1 MYISELKITSF
12 RGFTSEATTIEFKEG
27 INVIIGQNNAGKTT
41 IIKALEILFDNK
53 FTKKLSINDFNRNI
67 EMEKLKSNPP
77 KICISAKLLESD
89 NEEPYSDELVTV
101 ANWLTNIGTPFEATI
116 TFEFFLPENDVDAY
130 KKLMDSMKSTDIN
143 DYWKVIEQHFLK
155 KYVSRTYVGNP
166 NLKNQVNSSELSR
179 FDFQFLSAIRDVE
192 RDLFKGNN
200 TLLKEV
206 IDFYM
211 DYDIKNNKS
220 LDINEKLDEIQS
232 KKDRFAQ
239 DSKQLLKSLK
249 DRMSQGEEQI
259 LKYVKSTGAGVD
271 NSKPIFEGEILDTE
285 LYSALRLIVEKE
297 TGIKLPATSNGLGYN
312 NLIYISLLLSKMQK
326 DSSGEYLGSNSKIFS
341 ILAIEEP
348 EAHLHPSMQYK
359 FLQFLKRNKESEVR
373 QVFITSHSP
382 NITAAVDLEDII
394 VLQKLHIESTTGESK
409 EIIRAAYPDKV
420 FEVNKG
426 TEQSKEDKK
435 SKDYVKR
442 FLDVTK
448 ADLFFAQNIIL
459 VEGIAEQL
467 VVPEFA
473 RKLDL
478 HLEDSHTTVINIG
491 GSYFD
496 HFLKLFD
503 TCKSPYAINK
513 KIACITD
520 LDPVRKKITV
530 GSIDGI
536 QDETEDATEDDSSN
550 WEKCHPIFLRSNT
563 DLFEYKDSS
572 NKLITNRA
580 GYSSNIKIFTQP
592 IGLSSTFEYELV
604 RKNPTNN
611 TLVTSSM
618 SNQKELM
625 GLFHMI
631 NQDKTLEDIIK
642 RIRTSKFKTEL
653 LTLLQSGVLED
664 HKDKKV
670 ALLASRYLL
679 SVKKGEA
686 AQEIAYLISKD
697 EEDLI
702 SPPDYIS
709 EAIRWISL

>member
-1 MYISELKITSF
+1 MYISELKVTNF
-12 RGFTSEATTIEFKEG
+12 RGFTSGPTTIELKEG

-53 FTKKLSINDFNRNI
+53 STKKLNINDFNHNI
-67 EMEKLKSNPP
+67 EIEKLKSDPP

-89 NEEPYSDELVTV
+89 NEESYSDELVTV
-101 ANWLTNIGTPFEATI
+101 ANWLTSIGTPYEATI
-116 TFEFFLPENDVDAY
+116 TFEFFLPENDVDTY
-130 KKLMDSMKSTDIN
+130 KKVMGSMISTDIN
-143 DYWKVIEQHFLK
+143 DYWKAIEQHFLK
-155 KYVSRTYVGNP
+155 KYVSKTYVGNP
-166 NLKNQVNSSELSR
+166 DLKNQVNSPELSR

-211 DYDIKNNKS
+211 DYDIKNDGS
-220 LDINEKLDEIQS
+220 LDINEKLDKIQS
-232 KKDRFAQ
+232 KKDSFAQ
-239 DSKQLLKSLK
+239 ESKQLLKSLK

-259 LKYVKSTGAGVD
+259 LKYVKSTGAGID

-326 DSSGEYLGSNSKIFS
+326 DSSGEYLGSNSKVFS

-373 QVFITSHSP
+373 QIFITSHSP

-394 VLQKLHIESTTGESK
+394 VLQKLNLDTETEESK
-409 EIIRAAYPDKV
+409 EAIRAAYPYKV
-420 FEVNKG
+420 FE
-426 TEQSKEDKK
+426 TKEGNTHYEEDNK

-448 ADLFFAQNIIL
+448 ADLFFAKNIIL

-473 RKLDL
+473 KKLGL
-478 HLEDSHTTVINIG
+478 YLEDSHTTVINIG
-491 GSYFD
+491 GRYFD

-503 TCKSPYAINK
+503 IDKSPYAINK

-520 LDPVRKKITV
+520 LDPVRKKINEGT
-530 GSIDGI
+530 SDDI
-536 QDETEDATEDDSSN
+536 QDDVDDDTEDDSSN
-550 WEKCHPIFLRSNT
+550 WEKCHPIFLGLNNE
-563 DLFEYKDSS
+563 LYEYKETS
-572 NKLITNRA
+572 NKLINNSKS
-580 GYSSNIKIFTQP
+580 YSSNIRVFTQP

-604 RKNPTNN
+604 RTNSTN
-611 TLVTSSM
+611 DVFVTSSI
-618 SNQKELM
+618 SNKKELKE
-625 GLFHMI
+625 LFEMVNRDEPLEEMI
-631 NQDKTLEDIIK
+631 KK
-642 RIRTSKFKTEL
+642 IRKSKFKTEL
-653 LTLLQSGVLED
+653 LELLQSEFLQD
-664 HKDKKV
+664 HRNNKI

-702 SPPDYIS
+702 SPPDYIR
-709 EAIRWISL
+709 EAIKWISL

>member
-1 MYISELKITSF
+1 MYISELKVTNF
-12 RGFTSEATTIEFKEG
+12 RGFPSEPTAIEFKEG

-53 FTKKLSINDFNRNI
+53 STKKLNINDFNHDI
-67 EMEKLKSNPP
+67 EIEKLKSVPP

-101 ANWLTNIGTPFEATI
+101 SNWLTNIGTPYEAII
-116 TFEFFLPENDVDAY
+116 TFEFFLPENEVDKY
-130 KKLMDSMKSTDIN
+130 KKLIGSMISTDIN
-143 DYWKVIEQHFLK
+143 DYWKAIEQHFLK
-155 KYVSRTYVGNP
+155 KFVSRIYVGNP
-166 NLKNQVNSSELSR
+166 DLQNQVNSSELSR

-200 TLLKEV
+200 ALLKEA

-211 DYDIKNNKS
+211 DYDIKNDRDLNE
-220 LDINEKLDEIQS
+220 NEKLEKIQF
-232 KKDRFAQ
+232 KKDSFAQ
-239 DSKQLLKSLK
+239 DSRQLLKSLK

-259 LKYVKSTGAGVD
+259 LKYVKSTGAGID

-297 TGIKLPATSNGLGYN
+297 TGIKLPATSTGLGYN

-326 DSSGEYLGSNSKIFS
+326 DSSGEYLGSNSKVFS

-359 FLQFLKRNKESEVR
+359 FLQFLKSNKESEVR
-373 QVFITSHSP
+373 QIFITSHSP
-382 NITAAVDLEDII
+382 NITAALDLEDII
-394 VLQKLHIESTTGESK
+394 VLQKLNIETEESK
-409 EIIRAAYPDKV
+409 DVIKAAYPHRV
-420 FEVNKG
+420 FETKEGNAQY
-426 TEQSKEDKK
+426 EEDKK

-448 ADLFFAQNIIL
+448 ADLFFAKNIIL

-473 RKLDL
+473 RKLGLD
-478 HLEDSHTTVINIG
+478 LEDSHTTVINIG
-491 GSYFD
+491 GRYFD

-503 TCKSPYAINK
+503 IEKSPYAINK

-520 LDPVRKKITV
+520 LDPVRKKLNEESSDDT
-530 GSIDGI
+530 
-536 QDETEDATEDDSSN
+536 QDEVDGDSSN
-550 WEKCHPIFLRSNT
+550 WEKCQPIFLGLNNE
-563 DLFEYKDSS
+563 LYKYNKIS
-572 NKLITNRA
+572 NKLVNNSES
-580 GYSSNIKIFTQP
+580 YSSNIKVFSQP
-592 IGLSSTFEYELV
+592 IGLSSTFEYELI
-604 RKNPTNN
+604 RRNPTTNVF
-611 TLVTSSM
+611 VTSSI
-618 SNQKELM
+618 SNKKELTE
-625 GLFHMI
+625 LFEMV
-631 NQDKTLEDIIK
+631 NRNEALEEIIK
-642 RIRTSKFKTEL
+642 RIRKSKFKTEL
-653 LTLLQSGVLED
+653 LDSFQSGVLED
-664 HKDKKV
+664 HRDNKI

-686 AQEIAYLISKD
+686 AQEIAYLISTDK
-697 EEDLI
+697 EDLI

-709 EAIRWISL
+709 EAIKWISL